1 VVTPPCRGVTVAES
15 RSLSQSRNSDNE
27 YFASVFKLA
36 RFCRAACVLPHR
48 RPAPGPPSHGWRRLR
63 RPCPVAAGRRACPA
77 DFEQVAV
84 NCQPEG
90 SGRRRAGCRAVTRTQ
105 LGLPAR
111 RRTTAA
117 VTVKVRVAG
126 PGASVAGCPSHSSRP
141 VPLLFRLAGR
151 QNIEC
156 EKVHYESTF
165 KLNLKYASGA
175 INLNSDPPRRA
186 AGGPRRP
193 SESVARKWEV
203 TMMP

>member
-1 VVTPPCRGVTVAES
+1 M
-15 RSLSQSRNSDNE
+15 
-27 YFASVFKLA
+27 
-36 RFCRAACVLPHR
+36 
-48 RPAPGPPSHGWRRLR
+48 
-63 RPCPVAAGRRACPA
+63 
-77 DFEQVAV
+77 
-84 NCQPEG
+84 
-90 SGRRRAGCRAVTRTQ
+90 TRTQ

-117 VTVKVRVAG
+117 VTVKARVA
-126 PGASVAGCPSHSSRP
+126 GASVAGCPSHSSRP

-151 QNIEC
+151 QNIDC
-156 EKVHYESTF
+156 EKVHYEFTF

-193 SESVARKWEV
+193 SESVARKWEI